1 MIFFKQFF
9 FLKCGYFETE
19 SYKCVGYKT
28 WHKNSKKAAID
39 QILISNALGK
49 LWMGYHHRS
58 ENGEGNRTAFHQERA
73 KLLWRLLKFLHKLLH
88 CLQAWDGVH
97 HCLHPRNKEQEEPF
111 INKNDN
117 DRGDECFYESINGC
131 GPTLGIFSANHWFP
145 AFWTKGWQI
154 ADRVPRLTQHNV
166 VRRFLWF
173 RLFSQAPS

>member
-1 MIFFKQFF
+1 MIFLKQFF

-73 KLLWRLLKFLHKLLH
+73 KLL
-88 CLQAWDGVH
+88 
-97 HCLHPRNKEQEEPF
+97 
-111 INKNDN
+111 
-117 DRGDECFYESINGC
+117 
-131 GPTLGIFSANHWFP
+131 
-145 AFWTKGWQI
+145 
-154 ADRVPRLTQHNV
+154 
-166 VRRFLWF
+166 
-173 RLFSQAPS
+173 